1 MRVFWGRKYG
11 KYQATAEQKGRLV
24 LFLNNVNISSVKMRV
39 FWGRKYGEYHATAE
53 QKGRLVLFLNNVN
66 ISSVKMRVFWGR
78 KYGKYQLLL
87 TMQKGNE
94 KRLIN
99 IEIFGH
105 LTL

>member
-1 MRVFWGRKYG
+1 
-11 KYQATAEQKGRLV
+11 
-24 LFLNNVNISSVKMRV
+24 
-39 FWGRKYGEYHATAE
+39 
-53 QKGRLVLFLNNVN
+53 LVLFLNNVN

-94 KRLIN
+94 KRLIK